1 MSSLHERVSVD
12 SLCFPGADLSDM
24 AGYWRQLGPHA
35 ISCMTS
41 LLPED
46 PSQPR
51 EIIADGGYTF
61 VGMGHLFLWGHHL
74 DEEGAVWDEERAKLS
89 RAIDSAAE
97 LGVPTIYLLTGGH
110 GALSWEEAAGRFS
123 AGIAPCVAHAES
135 AGVRLAIETT
145 SPLYAD
151 AHLAHTLRD
160 TVALAEMAGVGV
172 SIDLY
177 ACWTEAALK
186 ETIERAAPR
195 CYFFQA
201 ADYVYGDRS
210 LPSRAVPGDGA
221 VPLRRVLDW
230 LLSAGYDGPIDL
242 ELIGPRI
249 DAEGHLEATRRA
261 ADNVSKV
268 LVELG
273 A

>member
-1 MSSLHERVSVD
+1 MHERVSID
-12 SLCFPGADLSDM
+12 SLCFPGATLTDM
-24 AGYWRQLGPHA
+24 ASYWRELEPRC
-35 ISCMTS
+35 ISFMTG
-41 LLPED
+41 LLPD
-46 PSQPR
+46 DLALPR
-51 EIIADGGYTF
+51 TIIADGGYTF
-61 VGMGHLFLWGHHL
+61 AGMGHLFLWGHQL
-74 DEEGAVWDEERAKLS
+74 DEEGAIWDEERALLS
-89 RAIDSAAE
+89 RAIDAAAA
-97 LGVPTIYLLTGGH
+97 LGAPTVYMLTGGH
-110 GALSWEEAAGRFS
+110 GALTWEEAAERFS
-123 AGIAPCVAHAES
+123 AGIAPCVAQAEA

-151 AHLAHTLRD
+151 AHLTHTLRD
-160 TVALAEMAGVGV
+160 TVLLAEMAGVGV

-177 ACWTEAALK
+177 ACWTEAGLK

-201 ADYVYGDRS
+201 SDYVYGDRS

-230 LLSAGYDGPIDL
+230 LLSAGYDGAVDL

-249 DAEGHLEATRRA
+249 DAEGHVEATRRA
-261 ADNVSKV
+261 ADNVGKI